1 MKLANKVYIATL
13 LLLTLAFAA
22 MAQSNGRPDSDP
34 RNTAPTVGT
43 GGPVGGATGLFTV
56 YDGQTLRKGEYTIS
70 LAMSNYDR
78 DPGDADFTSVPAS
91 FQIGLTNKVELFFN
105 TEAYRAI
112 KVNSRRNLSSN
123 YLPNSQFF
131 IPGPGLTRAP
141 AIVLAPRGP
150 GANPFINSAVYRP
163 TGAPYVTYPFVGGNA
178 GTFGLLP
185 PFFSGPVFG
194 FAAGTNAT
202 YGAAAGGN
210 GASLFPGIGSVYG
223 SILPGVVLRSTALV
237 GVTGAP
243 AGEGPLVFSQAPSYL
258 PDAPFINRGYGES
271 AFNSFDVGFKWRMN
285 NIHNAVGYGLVA
297 SYTYYADNAND
308 AAGFNQL
315 QRGASAGGN
324 MGDVALTFFADARLA
339 KWANLSANIGYRY
352 TSKTKMDL
360 PGGTFTALDRPDE
373 LQSSIGVDFPLNK
386 FFQPIAE
393 FRSLYYVGG
402 RTPNAFENH
411 PMDGIIGARIFPVRW
426 ASLGLA
432 YRYNFNQQDLDS
444 FDPNASFSSNV
455 TIPCRSVTTGGGTV
469 GGEGNT
475 VCNPVIITSSW
486 TGAPNGFVTSSDGNG
501 YIAQLT
507 LGRRTKRQTEIVNI
521 PAVVNSVT
529 ISDTVI
535 TLGCAPGFKSRSGAC
550 NDNRTVNVATS
561 ASDAENDVLT
571 YNYTVSGGRIV
582 GSGANVQWDLSGV
595 GKGTYTI
602 TTGVDDGCGV
612 CGKTE
617 TKTITIEECADCVQV
632 CSCPTLSVSGPA
644 GTTDPGATMTFTLSG
659 AGSNSVN
666 WAVSAGSI
674 ESGQGTSSITV
685 RTPADGS
692 VSNITAT
699 AEVGGIDPTC
709 NCVTTASESAPVA
722 PKPSKT
728 LIDEFG
734 KAPDDDVK
742 ARVDN
747 FYIQLNN
754 NPSAQGYIVN
764 EGTPVE
770 IKKRKTQIMKAINFR
785 KYDVNRV
792 TFVDGNN
799 TGAGINTKFWLVPA
813 GADAP

>member
-13 LLLTLAFAA
+13 LLLTLAFTA

-56 YDGQTLRKGEYTIS
+56 YDGQTLRKGEYTVS
-70 LAMSNYDR
+70 MAMSNYDR

-91 FQIGLTNKVELFFN
+91 FQIGLTNKIELFFN

-112 KVNSRRNLSSN
+112 KVNARRNLSSN

-131 IPGPGLTRAP
+131 IIGVGLTRAP
-141 AIVLAPRGP
+141 AVVLAPRGP
-150 GANPFINSAVYRP
+150 GANQYLNSAIYRP
-163 TGAPYVTYPFVGGNA
+163 TGAPFVGYPFVGGNA
-178 GTFGLLP
+178 GTYGLLP
-185 PFFSGPVFG
+185 PFFSGPIFG

-202 YGAAAGGN
+202 YGAVASGN
-210 GASLFPGIGSVYG
+210 GASLFPGLGSVYG
-223 SILPGVVLRSTALV
+223 SILPGVVLQSTTLV
-237 GVTGAP
+237 NNAGAP
-243 AGEGPLVFSQAPSYL
+243 AGEGPLVFTQAPSYL

-285 NIHNAVGYGLVA
+285 NINNAIGYGLVA
-297 SYTYYADNAND
+297 SYTYYTDSASD
-308 AAGFNQL
+308 AKGFNML
-315 QRGASAGGN
+315 QRGSSAGGN
-324 MGDVALTFFADARLA
+324 MGDIALTFFADARLA
-339 KWANLSANIGYRY
+339 KWANLSANVGYRY

-373 LQSSIGVDFPLNK
+373 LQSSIGVDFPVSK

-411 PMDGIIGARIFPVRW
+411 PMDGIVGARIFPVRW
-426 ASLGLA
+426 ASIGLA
-432 YRYNFNQQDLDS
+432 YRHNFNQQDTNS
-444 FDPNASFSSNV
+444 FDKDARFSNSV
-455 TIPCRSVTTGGGTV
+455 TIPCRVGVTACT
-469 GGEGNT
+469 
-475 VCNPVIITSSW
+475 PVTITTNW
-486 TGAPNGFVTSSDGNG
+486 QGVPNGFVTSNDPHG
-501 YIAQLT
+501 YLAQLT
-507 LGRRTKRQTEIVNI
+507 LGRRLKRQTEAVNV

-550 NDNRTVNVATS
+550 NDNRTVNVSTN

-617 TKTITIEECADCVQV
+617 TKTVTVEECSDCVQV
-632 CSCPTLSVSGPA
+632 CSCPTLMVSGPA

-666 WAVSAGSI
+666 WSVSAGTI

-685 RTPADGS
+685 RAPADGS

-699 AEVGGIDPTC
+699 AEVGGLDP
-709 NCVTTASESAPVA
+709 NCGCTTTASESAPVA
-722 PKPSKT
+722 PKPTAT

-754 NPSAQGYIVN
+754 NPSAQGYIIN
-764 EGTPVE
+764 YGNAAQ
-770 IKKRKTQIMKAINFR
+770 IKKRKAQIMKAINFR

-792 TFVDGNN
+792 TFVDGGD
-799 TGAGINTKFWLVPA
+799 TGAGESTKFWLVPA
-813 GADAP
+813 GADAPRP